1 MAEIQQARKNIT
13 PYSPARTFK
22 MNMIFDWPKMNWE
35 FKKLASLV
43 TFDWVLQFTVAVQRW
58 RPGIVCEALVAS
70 IDVLN

>member
-1 MAEIQQARKNIT
+1 
-13 PYSPARTFK
+13 
-22 MNMIFDWPKMNWE
+22 MNWE